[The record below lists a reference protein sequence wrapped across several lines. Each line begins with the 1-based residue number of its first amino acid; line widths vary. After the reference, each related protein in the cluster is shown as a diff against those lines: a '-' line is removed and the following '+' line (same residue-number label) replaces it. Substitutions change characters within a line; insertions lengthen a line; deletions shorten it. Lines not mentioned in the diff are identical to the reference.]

1 MNMIHNLAPRIFA
14 RNSVDFVYPSFLCER
29 LNWIANSWDLNPCNE
44 CRCCC
49 HCSRNWFQAGDFNE
63 ILRLILNSVII
74 FFFMSW
80 EMSTTPLRP
89 PTFWLAIDVIRI
101 KRAKAATENLSTTCE
116 HTHEKRAFSLQSNT
130 WFMLWR
136 EWNKR
141 YVYKSE
147 KKAKILYLKSKKT
160 HSSNSFTWNWHEKLR
175 KIRERPNGQENE
187 SESDHLQLTYVC
199 LCRTIQRFRIQSGR
213 AVWKLG
219 HHNQWNEMVIVLLKA
234 FSPRFVQPF
243 GLTAN
248 VSTEIKLKSNE
259 FFPLWNKTPQVC
271 RREHADIL
279 RAKD

>member
-1 MNMIHNLAPRIFA
+1 MQTNLANFELFHLHEWIIMNMIHNLAPRIFA

-116 HTHEKRAFSLQSNT
+116 HTHKKWAFALQSNT

-141 YVYKSE
+141 YV
-147 KKAKILYLKSKKT
+147 
-160 HSSNSFTWNWHEKLR
+160 
-175 KIRERPNGQENE
+175 
-187 SESDHLQLTYVC
+187 
-199 LCRTIQRFRIQSGR
+199 
-213 AVWKLG
+213 
-219 HHNQWNEMVIVLLKA
+219 
-234 FSPRFVQPF
+234 
-243 GLTAN
+243 
-248 VSTEIKLKSNE
+248 
-259 FFPLWNKTPQVC
+259 
-271 RREHADIL
+271 
-279 RAKD
+279 